1 MFRVLSISFFLCCAV
16 CVKAQSYTLQQAIDS
31 ALANN
36 IPVRQSGLDAQTAK
50 VDFNQAR
57 LNVLPYV
64 SADVNH
70 SIYNGRSIDPS
81 SNGYVNQN
89 LNSAN
94 YQLNSGIVLF
104 NGGSL
109 QNSIKQNRT
118 AFEAANMDWQQ
129 SRDNLVIRVIMAYLT
144 VIGNEDILNSLLNR
158 AELSKQQLDR
168 LDVLNRQGA
177 IKPSEFTDL
186 KGQLMNDQL
195 AIVNARSVLESSK
208 LALAQL
214 MNRNYSKDM
223 KLQRIDMSEFLAG
236 YAGTAEEV
244 YQNALNQF
252 SLVKAAELRTKSFE
266 YGTKVARS
274 ELFPTIAL
282 GGGINTNYSSI
293 AQNASGKIP
302 YDSQLKNNVS
312 TSLGV
317 GISIPIFN
325 RLQQR
330 NRVKL
335 ADIRLKYSALEEE
348 RVKNQLHQDIDQ
360 AYLNMTNAYDRYKV
374 LLEQVAA
381 YTESFK
387 AAEVRYNAG
396 VGTSIDYLI
405 AKDRMDL
412 ANINLINA
420 KYDFVLR
427 KKILDYYSNS
437 NAANR

>member
-1 MFRVLSISFFLCCAV
+1 MFRVLSISFFLFVIAS
-16 CVKAQSYTLQQAIDS
+16 AQAQTYTLQQAIDS

-36 IPVRQSGLDAQTAK
+36 IPVKQSGLDAQTAK

-57 LNVLPYV
+57 LNLLPFV

-94 YQLNSGIVLF
+94 YQLSSGFVLF

-109 QNSIKQNRT
+109 QNSIRQTRT
-118 AFEAANMDWQQ
+118 AYEAANMDWQQ

-158 AELSKQQLDR
+158 AEVSKQQLDR
-168 LDVLNRQGA
+168 LDVLNKQGA

-214 MNRNYSKDM
+214 MNKDYDRNM
-223 KLQRIDMSEFLAG
+223 KLQRLDMSEFLAN
-236 YAGTAEEV
+236 YAGSADDVFQTA
-244 YQNALNQF
+244 LKQF
-252 SLVKAAELRTKSFE
+252 SLVKAAELRTKSLE
-266 YGTKVARS
+266 YGTRVARS
-274 ELFPTIAL
+274 ELFPTVSV
-282 GGGINTNYSSI
+282 GGGLNTNYSSI

-312 TSLGV
+312 TSIGI

-330 NRVKL
+330 NRVKQ
-335 ADIRLKYSALEEE
+335 ADIRLKYSELEEE
-348 RVKNQLHQDIDQ
+348 RIKTQLHQDIDQ

-374 LLEQVAA
+374 LVEQVAA

-396 VGTSIDYLI
+396 VGTSVDYLI
-405 AKDRMDL
+405 AKDRLDL
-412 ANINLINA
+412 ANINLISA

-437 NAANR
+437 NVANR